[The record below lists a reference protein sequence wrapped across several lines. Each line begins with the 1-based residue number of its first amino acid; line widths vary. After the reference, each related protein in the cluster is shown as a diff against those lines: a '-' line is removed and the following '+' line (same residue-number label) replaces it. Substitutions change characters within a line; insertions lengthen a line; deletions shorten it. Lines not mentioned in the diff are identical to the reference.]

1 MSVSASRT
9 VSISPAAVAARNSSS
24 VSAGEPAV
32 AVTGASIGRNVS
44 APDLSRQPPCRRL
57 RSHANVDR
65 GHQGA
70 DRGGGGL
77 DPEGGPGPPEAQA
90 RGGARAARPR
100 RHPALP
106 GPGARPEDHSRHRL
120 RRQGAPV
127 RPPLA
132 LQRARQGGQDPALA
146 RGVRVRSCEG
156 HRAHGDPEADPERDR
171 APGGALA
178 HAQAAREVST
188 PLRMPAEW
196 APHERTIVC
205 WPAREAMWQDR
216 FGEAKTEH
224 AAVVNAIADFEPVTL
239 AVDPS
244 QEAEARAAAGGDVEV
259 VAIPLDDSWARDSG
273 PIFVTGGRSR
283 AGVHFGFNAWGEKF
297 HPYDDDAAFGT
308 RILDR
313 LGEERIDATDLVL
326 EGGSI
331 AVDGEGTLIATEQCL
346 LHPSRNPGLSRER
359 IEARLREALGVA
371 GRLARPRARRGR
383 RHGWPRRQHL
393 RLDRAGSRAPP
404 DGGRRGGPQLR
415 ALPG

>member
-1 MSVSASRT
+1 
-9 VSISPAAVAARNSSS
+9 
-24 VSAGEPAV
+24 
-32 AVTGASIGRNVS
+32 
-44 APDLSRQPPCRRL
+44 
-57 RSHANVDR
+57 
-65 GHQGA
+65 
-70 DRGGGGL
+70 
-77 DPEGGPGPPEAQA
+77 
-90 RGGARAARPR
+90 
-100 RHPALP
+100 
-106 GPGARPEDHSRHRL
+106 
-120 RRQGAPV
+120 
-127 RPPLA
+127 
-132 LQRARQGGQDPALA
+132 
-146 RGVRVRSCEG
+146 
-156 HRAHGDPEADPERDR
+156 
-171 APGGALA
+171 
-178 HAQAAREVST
+178 
-188 PLRMPAEW
+188 MPAEW

-273 PIFVTGGRSR
+273 PIFVTGGGSR

-359 IEARLREALGVA
+359 IEARLREALGVERVVWLGLGLVEDDDTDGHVDNICA
-371 GRLARPRARRGR
+371 WIEPGRVLLQTVADEADPNYEHCQENMRRLAAAGIEVVELDVLPRL
-383 RHGWPRRQHL
+383 P
-393 RLDRAGSRAPP
+393 RLDADGPPTVVPYVNYYVANGALIVPVTGAETDADALALLERLYPGREAVPVSGTTLALGGGGVHCITQQVPAG
-404 DGGRRGGPQLR
+404 
-415 ALPG
+415 